1 MSTESLYSELTKRDL
16 RDIDRVVLDLENDL
30 LLGENAF
37 VYRNLNCSNT
47 QDEEIDRV
55 LELLDNKTNIEKKI
69 YKKGSICL

>member
-30 LLGENAF
+30 LLGEDAF